1 MDIRF
6 IVLDKIYL
14 NNYLLIEIMS
24 DNLEEQDTG
33 DLGSNQND
41 NEEEETKASSDQ
53 PLRNSQTSS
62 NKKNKKKGAK
72 GKKKVAIVNKVIEE
86 E

>member
-1 MDIRF
+1 
-6 IVLDKIYL
+6 
-14 NNYLLIEIMS
+14 MS

-62 NKKNKKKGAK
+62 NKKKNNKKGGK
-72 GKKKVAIVNKVIEE
+72 GKKKVDIRFIVLDNIYLNINLLIEIMSDNQD
-86 E
+86 